1 MLKVGIHT
9 AHAVRN
15 QLTKVTKKFQKR
27 WNYDRADKWKF
38 GKPNLHILHI
48 LFYILYIIFLAVNAH
63 KCEPDVYI
71 TAWCMAVA
79 AQKYYVIVGNE

>member
-1 MLKVGIHT
+1 MKVC
-9 AHAVRN
+9 
-15 QLTKVTKKFQKR
+15 
-27 WNYDRADKWKF
+27 
-38 GKPNLHILHI
+38 KPNLHI